1 MVCVCARGA
10 ILRKMTPAAYRVLER
25 SSSRSSIISKALCSS
40 NNVSNVFLYKSGKQA
55 VVSLRLFQ
63 APGVALCAQNDD
75 PVWVLFGI
83 TQLSS
88 QRCACL
94 SSEEKRPRP
103 GETRSKIR
111 RATAASN
118 QNPPCLPPI
127 QRSSSH
133 DGSDASDACQSQADR
148 AEDCVSKTGV
158 IGPGL
163 ARRGVFVTRAG
174 WSDAGLNS
182 RSHRLE
188 ISYVRPAARDGQH
201 RDKATGDRRQAPHRT
216 APAPHD
222 IGHRAARVCR
232 SAEMRTARCFRSRCR
247 ATISRLGSS
256 SSE

>member
-94 SSEEKRPRP
+94 SSEEKGRGLVKLAPKLDEPLRLPTRTHLACPQSNARVLMTDLTLLTLVRAKPIGQRIACPR
-103 GETRSKIR
+103 
-111 RATAASN
+111 
-118 QNPPCLPPI
+118 QV
-127 QRSSSH
+127 SS
-133 DGSDASDACQSQADR
+133 A
-148 AEDCVSKTGV
+148 
-158 IGPGL
+158 PGL
-163 ARRGVFVTRAG
+163 ARLRVVVTRAG

-216 APAPHD
+216 AP
-222 IGHRAARVCR
+222 HRPRPPR
-232 SAEMRTARCFRSRCR
+232 YR
-247 ATISRLGSS
+247 A
-256 SSE
+256 